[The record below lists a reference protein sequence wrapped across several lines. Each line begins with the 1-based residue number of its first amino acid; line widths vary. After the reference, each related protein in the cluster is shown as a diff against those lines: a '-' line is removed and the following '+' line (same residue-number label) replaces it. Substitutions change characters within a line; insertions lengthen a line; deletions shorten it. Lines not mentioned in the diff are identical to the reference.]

1 MPPSLSAIFARNQ
14 CAHFEMVSWV
24 EAGPEEA
31 SAVLQL
37 IEWANGRMPVPPG
50 TNGAHFESTQSV
62 EDGFYRL
69 RGHIAYDDDRQILVA
84 LTVDKLG
91 GKYNRPPR
99 SIPSIH
105 RFLHGARSLLGEQSF
120 RCDIV
125 LYPRDQGVRQFF
137 PLPVALMNPGPA
149 GITHIESAT
158 FSKRTDDERE
168 FTILVFPPDDDE
180 PLTHIVSFE
189 ENCVLSRASIG
200 RVVDKAQTLSSA
212 LLVPDAGES
221 NA

>member
-1 MPPSLSAIFARNQ
+1 MPSSLSAIFARNR

-24 EAGPEEA
+24 EAGHEEP
-31 SAVLQL
+31 SAVLQF
-37 IEWANGRMPVPPG
+37 IEWANSRMSVPAG
-50 TNGAHFESTQSV
+50 TRGAHFESAQSV
-62 EDGFYRL
+62 ENDFYRL
-69 RGHIAYDDDRQILVA
+69 QGHIVCDDDWQIVVA

-91 GKYNRPPR
+91 GEYRPPR
-99 SIPSIH
+99 GSPSIH
-105 RFLHGARSLLGEQSF
+105 RFLQGARSLLGEQSF

-125 LYPRDQGVRQFF
+125 LEYPRDQGVRQFF

-149 GITHIESAT
+149 GITHIESAM
-158 FSKRTDDERE
+158 FSKRSDDERE
-168 FTILVFPPDDDE
+168 FTIHVFPPDDDD